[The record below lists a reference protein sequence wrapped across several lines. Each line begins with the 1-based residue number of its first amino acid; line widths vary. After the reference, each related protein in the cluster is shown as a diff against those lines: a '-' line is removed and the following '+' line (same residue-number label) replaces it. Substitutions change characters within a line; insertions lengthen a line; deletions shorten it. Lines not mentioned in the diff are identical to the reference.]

1 MKAKSGPRNLLLISF
16 FTFAAYG
23 IPQSLLGISWIYMQD
38 TYHVRLDAI
47 GVLLGVATIGR
58 LIATFTSG
66 KIIGRIGVGRFMFV
80 GSLLSI
86 VGMFGYAFLQSWELL
101 LVAQF
106 IWGVAAVAINNGINI
121 FAAANYGPSRMN
133 WLHATFSLGSTIAPT
148 LFTFIV
154 FDLGQSWQW
163 CYIVLIVIQVIITI
177 LIGLNLPRWEIDP
190 EALAARQQPAERIQM
205 RDTLYLPLI
214 WLVMGMF
221 FMHSGIQLSAGQ
233 LTSTLFIEGRGI
245 DPIIAARWI
254 TVYWGSLAV
263 GRIVT
268 GFIVDRLGGRL
279 LLRIATFLILVG
291 AFMLWWNITDL
302 FSFVGL
308 ALMGLGIAPLAP
320 TLVSATVERFGKR
333 HTPNAIGFQFAAGAI
348 GGALIPGLGAALG
361 EHVGLDTIGTFLVI
375 VALVTFVI
383 HEALILRER
392 RELVP
397 QFDHV

>member
-1 MKAKSGPRNLLLISF
+1 MKSGPRDLLLISF
-16 FTFAAYG
+16 LTFAAYG
-23 IPQSLLGISWIYMQD
+23 IPQSLLGVSWIYMQD

-66 KIIGRIGVGRFMFV
+66 RIIGWMGVGRFMFV
-80 GSLLSI
+80 GSLLSM
-86 VGMFGYAFLQSWELL
+86 VGMLGYALLQSWELL
-101 LVAQF
+101 LVVQF
-106 IWGVAAVAINNGINI
+106 VWGVGSVAINNGINI

-154 FDLGQSWQW
+154 FDLGHSWQW
-163 CYIVLIVIQVIITI
+163 SYIVLVAIQVVITV
-177 LIGLNLPRWEIDP
+177 LIRINLPRWEIEP
-190 EALAARQQPAERIQM
+190 EVLAARQPAERVQM
-205 RDTLYLPLI
+205 RDTLRLSLI

-221 FMHSGIQLSAGQ
+221 FMHGGVQLSAGQ
-233 LTSTLFIEGRGI
+233 LTSSLFIEGRGI
-245 DPIIAARWI
+245 DPKVAANWI
-254 TVYWGSLAV
+254 TVYWGSLTF
-263 GRIVT
+263 GRILT

-279 LLRIATFLILVG
+279 LLRIATFLIMVG
-291 AFMLWWNITDL
+291 ALMLWWNVTDV

-320 TLVSATVERFGKR
+320 TLVSATPERVGKR

-361 EHVGLDTIGTFLVI
+361 EHVGLQTIGTFLVI
-375 VALVTFVI
+375 VALVTFVL

>member
-1 MKAKSGPRNLLLISF
+1 MKSGPRDLLLISF
-16 FTFAAYG
+16 LTFAAYG
-23 IPQSLLGISWIYMQD
+23 IPQSLLGVSWIYMQD

-66 KIIGRIGVGRFMFV
+66 RVIGWMGVGRFMLV

-86 VGMFGYAFLQSWELL
+86 VGMLGYALLQSWELL
-101 LVAQF
+101 LVVQF
-106 IWGVAAVAINNGINI
+106 VWGIGSVAINNGINI
-121 FAAANYGPSRMN
+121 FAAANYAPSRMN

-148 LFTFIV
+148 LFTLIV

-163 CYIVLIVIQVIITI
+163 SYIVLVVIQVVITV

-190 EALAARQQPAERIQM
+190 EAMAARHQPIERVHM
-205 RDTLYLPLI
+205 RDTLRLSLI

-221 FMHSGIQLSAGQ
+221 FMHAGVQLSAGQ
-233 LTSTLFIEGRGI
+233 LTSSLFIEGRGI
-245 DPIIAARWI
+245 DPKVAANWI
-254 TVYWGSLAV
+254 TVYWGSLTF
-263 GRIVT
+263 GRVLT
-268 GFIVDRLGGRL
+268 GFVVDRIGSRL

-291 AFMLWWNITDL
+291 ALMLWWNVTDI

-320 TLVSATVERFGKR
+320 TLVSATPERVGKQ

-361 EHVGLDTIGTFLVI
+361 EHVGLQTIGTFLVI
-375 VALVTFVI
+375 VALVTFVL

-397 QFDHV
+397 QFDRV